1 MHRPILPLLGF
12 LLSITLLIGSASLG
26 AQVSLVRNTG
36 GFIPVADLVAQPVY
50 DLVTPALEEPQRTSL
65 SRYCARYLPA
75 YTPANPTR
83 GGLRLV
89 VVSTIDSVRSPH
101 TYGSPKM
108 SSFKTVLILMGPKA
122 DRLPV
127 PAAWPVVLTIPDASA
142 TNLSL
147 AVQLIFGGSR
157 PEPAVTAPEQ
167 ALPAPGRLGYAL
179 PDETGT
185 PPGFN
190 YALLADSVSEIMA
203 AAIDTGA
210 FPGAQ
215 VLVAY
220 RGQVVYHQAF
230 GKHTYEGDRLVQT
243 DDIYDLAS
251 VTKTTGGLPALMRA
265 YSQGKFDPDQPLS
278 TYFDGFGRSSNKD
291 TITYRAMLAH
301 QARLRPWVP
310 YWQSSLRGQARY
322 PWETKWDGKMTADGQ
337 WRGRSLRDRPGKR
350 FPIQVTD
357 RLWLHR
363 RYRERVIYRAIRES
377 PLEEKAEY
385 KYSGLLFY
393 LLPEITE
400 NITGVPY
407 EVYLQ
412 DTFYRPLGASTL
424 GFNPMGK
431 FPPDRIV
438 PTERDTFFRNQLLYG
453 TVHDEGA
460 ALMGG
465 VSANAGLFSTAND
478 LAKFY
483 QMLLQDGSY
492 GGQEYISSAAVR
504 EFTRYQYPKTGS
516 RRGMGFDKPLLEY
529 DATAS
534 SVAEAASANS
544 FGHSGYTGT
553 FVWADPDSELLYIFL
568 SNRVYPT
575 RDNPLIYRLN
585 VRPRIHA
592 AIYEAIEK

>member
-1 MHRPILPLLGF
+1 M
-12 LLSITLLIGSASLG
+12 GSAPLR
-26 AQVSLVRNTG
+26 AQVSLLQNTD
-36 GFIPVADLVAQPVY
+36 GFIPVADLTAQPVF
-50 DLVTPALEEPQRTSL
+50 DLVTPALNRTQRERLAT
-65 SRYCARYLPA
+65 YCTRYLPA
-75 YTPANPTR
+75 YTPAAATR
-83 GGLRLV
+83 GGVRLV
-89 VVSTIDSVRSPH
+89 VVSALDSVRSPY
-101 TYGSPKM
+101 TYGSPKLG
-108 SSFKTVLILMGPKA
+108 SFKPVLVLVGP
-122 DRLPV
+122 DV
-127 PAAWPVVLTIPDASA
+127 DQIYISSEWPSVIAIPDTSA
-142 TNLSL
+142 ANLSL
-147 AVQLIFGGSR
+147 AVQLIFGGYR
-157 PEPAVTAPEQ
+157 PSPARTAAER
-167 ALPAPGRLGYAL
+167 ALPAPARLGYAL
-179 PDETGT
+179 PGETGT
-185 PPGFN
+185 PADFN
-190 YALLADSVSEIMA
+190 YRLLSDSITRIMA

-220 RGQVVYHQAF
+220 RGQVVYHRAF
-230 GKHTYEGDRLVQT
+230 GKHTYEGDRPVRT

-265 YSQGKFDPDQPLS
+265 YGQGKFDPDRPL
-278 TYFDGFGRSSNKD
+278 TAYFDGFGRSSNKD

-310 YWQSSLRGQARY
+310 YWQSSLRGQAKY
-322 PWETKWDGKMTADGQ
+322 PWEQKWDGKLTADGR

-357 RLWLHR
+357 NLWLHR
-363 RYRERVIYRAIRES
+363 RYRDRIIYRAIRES

-407 EVYLQ
+407 EAYLQ
-412 DTFYRPLGASTL
+412 DTFFRPLGAATL
-424 GFNPMGK
+424 GFNPLGK
-431 FPPDRIV
+431 FPPGRIV
-438 PTERDTFFRNQLLYG
+438 PTERDTFFRQQLLHG

-478 LAKFY
+478 LAKYY
-483 QMLLQDGSY
+483 QMLLQNGSY
-492 GGQEYISSAAVR
+492 GGREYVSPAAVR
-504 EFTRYQYPKTGS
+504 EFTRYQYPATGS
-516 RRGMGFDKPLLEY
+516 RRGLGFDKPLLEY
-529 DATAS
+529 DAAAS
-534 SVAEAASANS
+534 SVAQAASPNS

-553 FVWADPDSELLYIFL
+553 FVWADPDVELLYIFM

-585 VRPRIHA
+585 VRPRIHT
-592 AIYEAIEK
+592 AIYEAIVK